1 MNRSKFLSILA
12 MPFLGL
18 LLFSSKNK
26 EKQALLTD
34 CNDPITPPVPEG
46 PFYKN
51 EMLNR
56 IDITENKKGTPIEY
70 IFMVEDKNCKPIEGA
85 IVDIWQCDAEGHYS
99 DFDKE
104 KTLGQTWLRG
114 FQKTDH
120 DGICK
125 FKSIFPGWYDGRITH
140 IHAKV
145 HNNGN
150 TLLTTNLFFKKE
162 IEDKIHQKPLYPK
175 GPNPVPILDD
185 IELKRLDKDNK
196 RHDTLLMDVLSN
208 GKGELTGQYKF
219 AMV

>member
-1 MNRSKFLSILA
+1 MNRNKFLSLLGL
-12 MPFLGL
+12 PFLGV
-18 LLFSSKNK
+18 LFFSPKNK
-26 EKQALLTD
+26 EKQDLLTD

-70 IFMVEDKNCKPIEGA
+70 TFMVEDKNCKPIEGA

-99 DFDKE
+99 DFDRE

-114 FQKTDH
+114 FQKTDQN
-120 DGICK
+120 GMCK
-125 FKSIFPGWYDGRITH
+125 FKAIFPGWYDGRITH

-145 HNNGN
+145 HHNGSP
-150 TLLTTNLFFKKE
+150 LLTTNLFFKKE

-196 RHDTLLMDVLSN
+196 RHDTLLMEVSN
-208 GKGELTGQYKF
+208 NDKGELVGQYKF
-219 AMV
+219 AIV